1 MLYAPRDPD
10 DTMHALRTPPPLLR
24 RLLALVLAASLAACS
39 VAPKAP
45 EFSGTG
51 TAQSIRE
58 IREPNT
64 LATVAGALGGA
75 LIGGVA
81 GAGIGGGSGQAAAAS
96 VLSVAGGTGGAA
108 LAQWLGMRTRYEV
121 LVRFE
126 DGIDRAFTLDAMPGF
141 KPGATV
147 RVVDGALQK

>member
-1 MLYAPRDPD
+1 
-10 DTMHALRTPPPLLR
+10 MHALRTPLSLLH
-24 RLLALVLAASLAACS
+24 RLVAICLAAALAGCS
-39 VAPKAP
+39 IAPKAP
-45 EFSGTG
+45 QFSGAG
-51 TAQSIRE
+51 TVQSIRE
-58 IREPNT
+58 VREPTT

-81 GAGIGGGSGQAAAAS
+81 GAGIGSGSGQAAAAS

-147 RVVDGALQK
+147 RMVNGALQQ

>member
-1 MLYAPRDPD
+1 
-10 DTMHALRTPPPLLR
+10 MHALRPPLPHHR
-24 RLLALVLAASLAACS
+24 RLLALVFAASRAACS
-39 VAPKAP
+39 IAPKAP
-45 EFSGTG
+45 EFSGAG
-51 TAQSIRE
+51 TVQSIRE
-58 IREPNT
+58 VREPTT

-81 GAGIGGGSGQAAAAS
+81 GAGIGSGSGQAAAAS

-147 RVVDGALQK
+147 RMVNGALQQ